1 MANIHGQS
9 LPFKPELEEILKML
23 KVRGFSHWSD
33 NEWTRGSAVWS
44 SSLGGVGDGTSQN
57 TYKAT
62 YESIFVCAQF
72 DESFQE

>member
-9 LPFKPELEEILKML
+9 LPFKPELEEVLKML

-44 SSLGGVGDGTSQN
+44 SSLGGVGDCTSQN
-57 TYKAT
+57 RYKAT
-62 YESIFVCAQF
+62 
-72 DESFQE
+72 